1 MTVEIRWGSSAV
13 SRFHSL
19 LTPSYVQRKHLGLM
33 AEISM
38 ETYRIQLEEWLKS
51 SGNEEFIDFVSN
63 ASFDEDAIEFLQ
75 GG

>member
-1 MTVEIRWGSSAV
+1 
-13 SRFHSL
+13 
-19 LTPSYVQRKHLGLM
+19 M

-38 ETYRIQLEEWLKS
+38 ETYRTQLEEWLKS
-51 SGNEEFIDFVSN
+51 SGNAEFLDFVSN